1 MSILIDEFITKTKE
15 SNITEG
21 INLGDG
27 AGTKWYIAKPL
38 QPSLTPKK
46 LLERIQDAWRIIT
59 GRSFAV
65 HYMRDELDDIARKY
79 DHR

>member
-21 INLGDG
+21 IDLVDG

-38 QPSLTPKK
+38 SKSLTPKDIW
-46 LLERIQDAWRIIT
+46 LRIQDAWRVIT
-59 GRSFAV
+59 GKSFAV
-65 HYMRDELDDIARKY
+65 HYMKDELPLK
-79 DHR
+79 